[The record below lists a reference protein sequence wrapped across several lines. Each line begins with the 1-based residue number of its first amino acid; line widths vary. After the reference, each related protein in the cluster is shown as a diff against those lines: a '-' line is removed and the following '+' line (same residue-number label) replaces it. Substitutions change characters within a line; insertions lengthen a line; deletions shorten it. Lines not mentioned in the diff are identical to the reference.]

1 MKKKKLFFIIP
12 MCLLSGIIAILLLI
26 FTINKNDVTEKE
38 HQDFVAYKT
47 QLLAAN
53 GISET
58 DDGIYYVPFFTDTD
72 GKTWNYNKGRYL
84 VLNENFLTKKED
96 GYSFNTAGTFN
107 IYAANPLSGVG
118 TGNISSKGESAI
130 EETIDASI
138 KIKTAS
144 ISKCIIDLDEFMDT
158 NTYSALVFKND
169 VDGVSNV
176 VSVNIQWNGYT
187 AGDTCDQVKI
197 TAPNIL
203 KSIGENQTV
212 NVLIYNGPIL
222 ANFTTL
228 SVTLL
233 DSNGRVIGH
242 NIDSDGKS
250 TGGNVDSTD
259 SNEIRSDCILALG
272 YSNTDIS
279 TIIVYSETATS
290 KKCGK
295 ITKPTD
301 SSKIETDN
309 ISTISWN
316 IL

>member
-12 MCLLSGIIAILLLI
+12 VCLLSGIIAILLLI

-72 GKTWNYNKGRYL
+72 GKTWSYNKGRYL
-84 VLNENFLTKKED
+84 VLNEKFLTEKED
-96 GYSFNTAGTFN
+96 GYSFNTAGTFD
-107 IYAANPLSGVG
+107 IYAENPLSGVG
-118 TGNISSKGESAI
+118 TGNISSNEESAT

-144 ISKCIIDLDEFMDT
+144 ISKCIIDLNEFMNT
-158 NTYSALVFKND
+158 NTYSKLIFKN
-169 VDGVSNV
+169 NV
-176 VSVNIQWNGYT
+176 ASVNISWSGYT
-187 AGDTCDQVKI
+187 AGDTCGQVKI
-197 TAPNIL
+197 TAPNVL

-212 NVLIYNGPIL
+212 NVLIYAGPIL
-222 ANFTTL
+222 ANFTSL

-242 NIDSDGKS
+242 NIDSNGNT
-250 TGGNVDSTD
+250 TGGSIDKDD
-259 SNEIRSDCILALG
+259 SNEVRSDCILALG
-272 YSNTDIS
+272 YNNADVS
-279 TIIVYSETATS
+279 TVIVYSETANSS
-290 KKCGK
+290 KWGK
-295 ITKPTD
+295 IIKPTD
-301 SSKIETDN
+301 SSKIEEDKT
-309 ISTISWN
+309 STISWN